1 MERSDVPLVRTVRH
15 REARRGREDKT
26 VNPSR
31 AEIEQLITILAKA
44 FGLDVAASLRQC
56 EKESSFNCEA
66 HNPVSDA
73 YGLFQLEAPAARQ
86 MGVDRKDPAENV
98 FGGLKYMR
106 WLKEMFGSDDKA
118 YAAYNWGP
126 GNLHNLIVK
135 QGDEWRA
142 CLPPETS
149 KYVSFILGD

>member
-1 MERSDVPLVRTVRH
+1 M
-15 REARRGREDKT
+15 
-26 VNPSR
+26 NPTR
-31 AEIEQLITILAKA
+31 AEIEQLIGILARA

-86 MGVDRKDPAENV
+86 MGVDRKVPAENV

-106 WLKEMFGSDDKA
+106 WLKEAYRFTDRQA
-118 YAAYNWGP
+118 YAAYNWG
-126 GNLHNLIVK
+126 GGHVHELIG
-135 QGDEWRA
+135 QHPDDWEA
-142 CLPPETS
+142 NLPPES
-149 KYVSFILGD
+149 AAYVTFILGAA